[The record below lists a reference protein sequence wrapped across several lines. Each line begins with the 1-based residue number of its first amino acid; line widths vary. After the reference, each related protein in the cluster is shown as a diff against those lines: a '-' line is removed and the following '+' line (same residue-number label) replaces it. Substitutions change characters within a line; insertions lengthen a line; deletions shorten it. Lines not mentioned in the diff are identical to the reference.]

1 MGSVLVHAVLD
12 LSARDHVWRDADGDP
27 HTVIRLGAAEIFAD
41 SAEEARAIA
50 AKFLKAAD
58 DMDALPPAPPEPEG
72 EQA

>member
-12 LSARDHVWRDADGDP
+12 LSDRCHVWRDGDGDP
-27 HTVIRLGAAEIFAD
+27 YAAIRLGAAEVIVS